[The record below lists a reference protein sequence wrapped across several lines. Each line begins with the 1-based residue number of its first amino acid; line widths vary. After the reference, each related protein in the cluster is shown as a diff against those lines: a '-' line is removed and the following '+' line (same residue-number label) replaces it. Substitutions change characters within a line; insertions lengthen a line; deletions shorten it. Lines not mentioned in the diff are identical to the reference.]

1 VGQDKEQ
8 TVADVDVRVV
18 ERLFKTLSD
27 NLMTVFEA
35 NRFFE
40 EKTGLH
46 NEAGANNLAE
56 ALSHIG
62 TLAQEASKLTYDEQ
76 SAQVALLE
84 DHLRR
89 SMMEAFEK
97 LVKARLGKLNRLWH
111 EYMRRASAL
120 SRRGKLR
127 GTPSDD
133 DLRALRRS
141 VAVELEA
148 GRSSKTGTDWR
159 AWKKGAEHLAK
170 AAEASEELMEGL
182 EQTIGAAQQYRR
194 FQIGVALGV
203 IGLVTGLALG
213 LPALLA

>member
-1 VGQDKEQ
+1 MSQGKQEA
-8 TVADVDVRVV
+8 VADVDVRVL
-18 ERLFKTLSD
+18 ERLLLTLRE

-62 TLAQEASKLTYDEQ
+62 TLAQEAPNLSYDEQ

-97 LVKARLGKLNRLWH
+97 LVKARLGKLSRLWH
-111 EYMRRASAL
+111 EYLRKASSL

-127 GTPSDD
+127 GTRAHD
-133 DLRALRRS
+133 DLVALRRTI
-141 VAVELEA
+141 ATELEN
-148 GRSSKTGTDWR
+148 GRSSKVGTNWR
-159 AWKKGAEHLAK
+159 IWKQGAEHLAK

-182 EQTIGAAQQYRR
+182 EEVIGAAQQYRR
-194 FQIGVALGV
+194 FQIGVALGLL
-203 IGLVTGLALG
+203 GLVAGLAVG
-213 LPALLA
+213 LPALL